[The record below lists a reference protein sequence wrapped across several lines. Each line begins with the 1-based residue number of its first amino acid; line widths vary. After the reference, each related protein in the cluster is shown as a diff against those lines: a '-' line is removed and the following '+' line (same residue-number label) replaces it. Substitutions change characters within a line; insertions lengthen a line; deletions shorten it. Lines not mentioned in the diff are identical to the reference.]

1 MTSSLMT
8 IGIVSI
14 SSIIPHDQLDLGTN
28 TLAQAGYAVKVASNV
43 AGPDVAPAAD
53 RAKILEEFWL
63 DPEIDL
69 LLFSRGGQGAVD
81 VIPLI
86 DWDALSARPDLPVV
100 GFSDLTILLNAM
112 LAKGVGHP
120 LSGPMLSY
128 AGTLTPA
135 AQSWFDAALSGTPL
149 PPVKTTPI
157 HVPGS
162 GAPSPATPASVAPPV
177 PSGGSS
183 GSAAAGGGVSGLPM
197 GGHIERLHRLLGMGL
212 LPPADGRVV
221 FLECTARYAP
231 GDIRRWL
238 EELRDA
244 GAFSG
249 AAAVVFCDFRHKG
262 AARAEIDAFIPPF
275 AATLPCPVFSGFPY
289 GHTHDSR
296 LLDFRR
302 PVSIAADGTL
312 TFR

>member
-135 AQSWFDAALSGTPL
+135 AQSWFDAALSGAPL

-162 GAPSPATPASVAPPV
+162 VAPSPASVARPV

-183 GSAAAGGGVSGLPM
+183 GLPM
-197 GGHIERLHRLLGMGL
+197 GGHVERLHRLLGMGM
-212 LPPADGRVV
+212 LPPATGRVV

-244 GAFSG
+244 GAFAG

-262 AARAEIDAFIPPF
+262 GARAEIDAFIPPF